1 MDSFIEKVKNFFN
14 KETEL
19 INQIPNK
26 ENETNNQTQNFIF
39 ETNIGRKLGDILENN
54 DIIKKS

>member
-1 MDSFIEKVKNFFN
+1 MESFFQKVKNILN
-14 KETEL
+14 KETDL
-19 INQIPNK
+19 INKIPNK
-26 ENETNNQTQNFIF
+26 ENESNNQTQNFIF